1 MLYEPAFA
9 TVNAYFDAQRR
20 NALLTL
26 TMVAGLAS
34 TIFLPGSA
42 LLISHLGWR
51 RALLILAL
59 VQAATVIPHVLL
71 LRRRP
76 TGQGWRRDG
85 VPGGQFQ
92 ASPGRRQSHALLR
105 L

>member
-1 MLYEPAFA
+1 VLSEPAFA

-71 LRRRP
+71 LRHRP
-76 TGQGWRRDG
+76 AKAGG
-85 VPGGQFQ
+85 VTVFP
-92 ASPGRRQSHALLR
+92 ASRAADR
-105 L
+105 LMRCSACDVARP